1 MTMTVPSFGNLG
13 RWEVNTMSEV
23 RLNTFPSNKIEA
35 LAMLYLQNRD
45 LKNKTPEQLLDMYYE
60 AYERLYEH
68 KSQYCKGS
76 IQTFK

>member
-1 MTMTVPSFGNLG
+1 
-13 RWEVNTMSEV
+13 
-23 RLNTFPSNKIEA
+23 
-35 LAMLYLQNRD
+35 MLYLQNRD

-68 KSQYCKGS
+68 KSPYCKEG